1 MTYISKTVNLT
12 PEQVEEIAKT
22 RISYSVFIRDLLD
35 EKSVRD
41 KIEQEVSQM
50 HSDGKMKAY
59 DRMPNEK
66 SRGDQ
71 T

>member
-12 PEQVEEIAKT
+12 PEQVERIAKT

-35 EKSVRD
+35 EKSVR
-41 KIEQEVSQM
+41 V
-50 HSDGKMKAY
+50 HSDGKMKPY
-59 DRMPNEK
+59 ERMPDEK

-71 T
+71 A